1 MKADTLKMLEQLVK
15 RNTKEEEIVTY
26 LTKNATAVE
35 LAEEYIK
42 AYKENGKLKDD
53 RFSVLRI
60 SPEDF
65 DRHFRIIGTRSDG
78 TEERRGRPKGYKLNS
93 GTKDV

>member
-1 MKADTLKMLEQLVK
+1 MKADTLKMLEQLIK
-15 RNTKEEEIVTY
+15 RNSGEEDMVAY
-26 LTKNATAVE
+26 LTKNTTPVE
-35 LAEEYIK
+35 LAEEFVRTYR
-42 AYKENGKLKDD
+42 ENMKMKDD

-78 TEERRGRPKGYKLNS
+78 EPETRGRKKKEYENL
-93 GTKDV
+93 